1 MIPTTADIDRILPSL
16 IRFYEDL
23 HAHPELSQEELV
35 TSGKIGGLLR
45 DAGIQVTERV
55 GGHGL
60 VALIGD
66 GTSPVVMLRA
76 DMDALPVTEQTG
88 LSYASSMRVKL
99 PGGQETGIMHACGHD
114 IHVTV
119 LAGTALLMNTRI
131 KKGTVMLVFQPSEE
145 TVSGARAMLDDGLY
159 TRFFTPDYA
168 IALHVDPVLPA
179 GTVATRQ
186 GVFSSG
192 AESIDIIVH
201 GVGGHA
207 AYPEKT
213 RDPVVLAASLVTA
226 LQTIV
231 SREVSPR
238 EFCVVTVGSFRGG
251 TKHNLIP
258 DRVDLAVNLRY
269 YRKEV
274 RDRAL
279 SSIDRI
285 ARNTALAYGL
295 PEDLLPEVT
304 LIDEGVPPLTNDPG
318 LTRKVQEFLKAGLGE
333 ENVMEI
339 PPLSGSED
347 FGFFGQTYPPVP
359 LCYFRLGSY
368 SPALMN
374 TVPEG
379 DRPPLHSPFFVPDPE
394 PTIRTGIL
402 AFSLLIAGLTEEVR
416 EGPGGA
422 HDGE

>member
-1 MIPTTADIDRILPSL
+1 MIPTTADIERILPDL
-16 IRFYEDL
+16 ISFYKDL
-23 HAHPELSQEELV
+23 HAHPELSQEEVV
-35 TSGKIGGLLR
+35 TSRKIGGLLR
-45 DAGIQVTERV
+45 DAGVTVTERV

-66 GTSPVVMLRA
+66 GTRPVIMIRA
-76 DMDALPVTEQTG
+76 DMDALPLAEQTG
-88 LSYASSMRVKL
+88 LSYASSLRVKL
-99 PGGQETGIMHACGHD
+99 PGGQETGVMHACGHD
-114 IHVTV
+114 IHATV
-119 LAGTALLMNTRI
+119 LAGTALLMNTRKI
-131 KKGTVMLVFQPSEE
+131 NGTVMLVFQPSEE
-145 TVSGARAMLDDGLY
+145 TVSGARAMLDDGLF

-168 IALHVDPVLPA
+168 LALHVDPVLPA
-179 GTVATRQ
+179 GTVAMRE

-201 GVGGHA
+201 GIGGHA

-238 EFCVVTVGSFRGG
+238 DFCVVTVGSVHGG
-251 TKHNLIP
+251 TKHNLIT
-258 DRVDLAVNLRY
+258 DRVDLALNLMY
-269 YRKEV
+269 YHKEV
-274 RDRAL
+274 REKAL

-285 ARNTALAYGL
+285 TRNTALAYGL
-295 PEDLLPEVT
+295 PEDLLPEISF
-304 LIDEGVPPLTNDPG
+304 LDEGVPPLTNDPG
-318 LTRKVQEFLKAGLGE
+318 LTRRVQEILKTGLGE
-333 ENVMEI
+333 KQVLEI

-359 LCYFRLGSY
+359 LCYFRLGSFN
-368 SPALMN
+368 PALGS

-394 PTIRTGIL
+394 PTIRTGL
-402 AFSLLIAGLTEEVR
+402 QAFSLLIAGLMDAA
-416 EGPGGA
+416 GDNPA
-422 HDGE
+422 W